1 MEAPRMFSIIIG
13 NPWDVYVKDGWQ
25 PLVDEVIALFNPV
38 IAHFNNKN
46 PKRRA
51 SFTIKSTWESVPVD
65 YVDLVVYVVPHED
78 FSVLV
83 DEFPRTKGD
92 AGGRT
97 VLFHGASEVYIAKD
111 RINGGDPPETLRIA
125 RLAKDH
131 QRQGFSELRSPASLA
146 QLIFHEALH
155 NKTNIGDRMHNLPSP
170 KTALMRAVL
179 DPKSKQSPE
188 DIELMAEHLFL
199 DHRGK
204 PQRQWGKGW
213 AAVLNKP

>member
-13 NPWDVYVKDGWQ
+13 NPWDVYFKDGWQ

-38 IAHFNNKN
+38 IAHFNKKN
-46 PKRRA
+46 PKRQA
-51 SFTIKSTWESVPVD
+51 TFTIKSTWELVPVD
-65 YVDLVVYVVPHED
+65 FVDLVVYVVPHED

-83 DEFPRTKGD
+83 DEFPRAKGE
-92 AGGRT
+92 AGG
-97 VLFHGASEVYIAKD
+97 LSIPFHGASEVYIAKD
-111 RINGGDPPETLRIA
+111 RITVGDPETLRIA

-131 QRQGFSELRSPASLA
+131 QRQGFSELRSPALLA

-155 NKTNIGDRMHNLPSP
+155 NKTNIGAGMHNLPSP
-170 KTALMRAVL
+170 KNALMRAVL
-179 DPKSKQSPE
+179 DAKSKQSPE
-188 DIELMAEHLFL
+188 DIELMAKHLFL

-213 AAVLNKP
+213 AAVLKKP